1 MSWDN
6 QHKAAPTGRLSS
18 VSPPQREFITLMSAR
33 VSDAEL
39 RKPFFV
45 DAATDLVTTCQQM
58 AAQGITDALVRRG
71 DELGV
76 FTTTRLR
83 DALLE
88 DKPPAELTV
97 GEFASFRPLSVDVDD
112 QLYDAMNLMLR
123 HQIHRVLVRDHGR
136 VTGILSQLDLLGFL
150 SNHSHLLLA
159 DIEQASDIDALS
171 VPAHQVESLI
181 RGMNADGIR
190 IEVIAGMVG
199 RLNRQIFRRLWDI
212 LAPEDI
218 RANSCLIVMGSEG
231 RSEQVIRTDQD
242 NGLIL
247 RDGYSHPDLQRVTE
261 EFTAALIRFGYPP
274 CPGGIMVNQSLWR
287 QSQSGF
293 QAALRDWIH
302 GSTTEGPM
310 NLAIFLDA
318 DAVAGDS
325 RLLADTHAYLRRL
338 LVGGDT
344 FYARFAAAIQQ
355 FGNDGSWW
363 RRLPGLRG
371 PEAAEIDVKKL
382 GIFPVVHGVRTL
394 ALQYGVTELGT
405 SQRLQALA
413 DGGHLRPA
421 LAADLTEALH
431 RLMGLKL
438 NSNLA
443 QIKAG
448 RAPDNT
454 IRLGDLGRI
463 ERQSLRDAL
472 AIVRDFRQWMAQHY
486 RLDAL

>member
-1 MSWDN
+1 
-6 QHKAAPTGRLSS
+6 
-18 VSPPQREFITLMSAR
+18 
-33 VSDAEL
+33 
-39 RKPFFV
+39 
-45 DAATDLVTTCQQM
+45 
-58 AAQGITDALVRRG
+58 
-71 DELGV
+71 
-76 FTTTRLR
+76 
-83 DALLE
+83 
-88 DKPPAELTV
+88 
-97 GEFASFRPLSVDVDD
+97 
-112 QLYDAMNLMLR
+112 
-123 HQIHRVLVRDHGR
+123 
-136 VTGILSQLDLLGFL
+136 
-150 SNHSHLLLA
+150 
-159 DIEQASDIDALS
+159 
-171 VPAHQVESLI
+171 
-181 RGMNADGIR
+181 
-190 IEVIAGMVG
+190 
-199 RLNRQIFRRLWDI
+199 
-212 LAPEDI
+212 
-218 RANSCLIVMGSEG
+218 
-231 RSEQVIRTDQD
+231 
-242 NGLIL
+242 
-247 RDGYSHPDLQRVTE
+247 
-261 EFTAALIRFGYPP
+261 
-274 CPGGIMVNQSLWR
+274 
-287 QSQSGF
+287 
-293 QAALRDWIH
+293 
-302 GSTTEGPM
+302 M